1 VATTHGAPSGRD
13 GDAVG
18 GVDELH
24 GALAE
29 VLADLGLELYDVV
42 LGGGRPRVL
51 RVLVDRPGGVDLD
64 LVTDASRAL
73 SSFLDR
79 TDPVAGAYT
88 LEVSSPG
95 LERPLRLPR
104 HFEGAVGET
113 VSVKYRDA
121 AGRGQRVHGRLVGAA
136 PGGITVE
143 VTEGPGAGGSLEI
156 DPAAVTQARTVFEW
170 GPAPKPPRPAR
181 GGRAAERTG
190 STR

>member
-1 VATTHGAPSGRD
+1 MATTHGAPSGRD

-29 VLADLGLELYDVV
+29 VLADLGLDLYDVA

-64 LVTDASRAL
+64 LVTDATRAL

-79 TDPVAGAYT
+79 TDPVAGTYT

-121 AGRGQRVHGRLVGAA
+121 AGRGQRAHGRLVGAA
-136 PGGITVE
+136 PDAITVD
-143 VTEGPGAGGSLEI
+143 VTEGPGAGGHLEI

-190 STR
+190 SKR